1 VTNDALRGW
10 ARTSLCGDILALLDA
25 SGRNV
30 HGMVDA
36 SALLLRVPK
45 GTQLLAADA
54 YKFLQPSFRTYVD
67 VAARLHLSE
76 ITLYFGDDA
85 SFRTTIWQKAS
96 LWLIRCTRCAL
107 LVQSAGCAIGP
118 SADADSRQD
127 AGALRRSGT

>member
-1 VTNDALRGW
+1 MFPPWLRFHIPLIEPD
-10 ARTSLCGDILALLDA
+10 RQISRIRLSDKTS
-25 SGRNV
+25 R
-30 HGMVDA
+30 
-36 SALLLRVPK
+36 LRVQRHL
-45 GTQLLAADA
+45 QLLN
-54 YKFLQPSFRTYVD
+54 TYVN
-67 VAARLHLSE
+67 VAARLHLLE
-76 ITLYFGDDA
+76 IILYFGDDA